1 LRINTDAQVVD
12 TNHDVIPGLFAAGE
26 MVGGIFY
33 FNYPGASGLTS
44 GAVFGRLAGRSAGRF
59 AKAAQAA

>member
-1 LRINTDAQVVD
+1 
-12 TNHDVIPGLFAAGE
+12 

-44 GAVFGRLAGRSAGRF
+44 GAVFGRLAGKSAGQF
-59 AKAAQAA
+59 ATSQRELQC

>member
-1 LRINTDAQVVD
+1 
-12 TNHDVIPGLFAAGE
+12 

-44 GAVFGRLAGRSAGRF
+44 GAIFGRLAGDSAGAF
-59 AKAAQAA
+59 ARGRAPRVPEMSAA